1 MEEPFTSWIV
11 PELCPSVSMPLN
23 MNLFAFSLYVGSP
36 GKEDV
41 CSVGLLPE
49 AVSVLL
55 STLVQSS
62 QCHPIILL
70 LKHVSCSVEHS
81 MVVCETERGMS

>member
-55 STLVQSS
+55 STLVVQSVS
-62 QCHPIILL
+62 PYNFVAETCVLL
-70 LKHVSCSVEHS
+70 SR
-81 MVVCETERGMS
+81 T